1 MKKKIKI
8 ALMMLALPF
17 FQMAQTTNGSI
28 KGKVI
33 DENGE
38 PLIGANA
45 YLNIGES
52 SRGATCDIDGNF
64 HIREIPAGTYNL
76 RISFIGYASVNL
88 SKVEV
93 TSDKITLLGNIQL
106 GFSDTLDIVDIPY
119 VEPILN
125 VDNPTKI
132 SKTYKE
138 LKHSPNIRNA
148 GALIQSFSPEIKM
161 SEDGKELYF
170 RGSRKNSTIYFVD
183 GVKTE
188 SPSVIPGVAIGSMSV
203 YTGGIPAKYGDT
215 TGGVVIMETKSY
227 YDLFWAWKGSQ
238 L

>member
-1 MKKKIKI
+1 
-8 ALMMLALPF
+8 MMLALPF

-33 DENGE
+33 SSDGE
-38 PLIGANA
+38 PLIGANV
-45 YLNIGES
+45 YLEIGDNPS
-52 SRGATCDIDGNF
+52 GASCDINGNF
-64 HIREIPAGTYNL
+64 HIREIPSGTYNV
-76 RISFIGYASVNL
+76 RFSYTGYPSISFTEV
-88 SKVEV
+88 KVKPDEITFMKTV
-93 TSDKITLLGNIQL
+93 TM
-106 GFSDTLDIVDIPY
+106 SDTMPEVVIIHRDPLID
-119 VEPILN
+119 
-125 VDNPTKI
+125 VDNPSKI
-132 SKTYKE
+132 SKTFKE

-188 SPSVIPGVAIGSMSV
+188 SPSAIPGVAIGSMSV